1 MIPRRH
7 FLVLAAFV
15 LMVLLYVDRAC
26 ISVAKSEVARDL
38 GLSNTQM
45 GWVFGAFSLGYALCQ
60 TPAGM
65 LADRLGPRR
74 VLAVIVAFWSVF
86 TGLTSV
92 AWSFISMVVMRFLFG
107 CGEAGALPGVARA
120 VYSWMPVN

>member
-1 MIPRRH
+1 MIPRRY
-7 FLVLAAFV
+7 FLILAAFA

-26 ISVAKSEVARDL
+26 ISVAKGDVARDL
-38 GLSNTQM
+38 DLSNTQM
-45 GWVFGAFSLGYALCQ
+45 GWVFGAFSLGYAVCQ

-86 TGLTSV
+86 TGLTAA
-92 AWSFISMVVMRFLFG
+92 AWSFGTMLVTHQCAKASLMRG
-107 CGEAGALPGVARA
+107 RPSR
-120 VYSWMPVN
+120 